1 MGRIVIV
8 GYRPKAGQA
17 AALQALVDR
26 HWTVLDEQA
35 LVSARPPMVM
45 RAADGTLVE
54 VFEWL
59 SPQSIDRAHDNAA
72 VQALWS
78 EFLAVC
84 DFVPVGQLAEA
95 GQLFS
100 EFEALPAD

>member
-17 AALQALVDR
+17 AALEALLAR
-26 HWTVLDEQA
+26 HWTVLHEQA
-35 LVSARPPMVM
+35 LVSPRPPVVM

-59 SPQSIDRAHDNAA
+59 SSQSIDRAHDNAA
-72 VQALWS
+72 VQALSS
-78 EFLAVC
+78 ESLAVS

-100 EFEALPAD
+100 EFEALAPR

>member
-8 GYRPKAGQA
+8 GYRPKRGHQSSLLALLARHGQ
-17 AALQALVDR
+17 
-26 HWTVLDEQA
+26 VLREQA
-35 LVSARPPMVM
+35 LVADRPPCLM
-45 RAADGTLVE
+45 RAADGTVVE

-59 SPQSIDRAHDNAA
+59 SPQSIDRAHANAA

-78 EFLAVC
+78 EFKAVC

-95 GQLFS
+95 GQPFA
-100 EFEALPAD
+100 EFEALSA